1 MSERK
6 RRTKGAGNADY
17 AAARHRAVYIS
28 APLHTWT
35 AYGILSMMGGVD
47 MWKIRINQ
55 VRCDGCGEVIVST
68 TRHDLR
74 WCKCRSVAVDGG
86 TDYLRR
92 ITGSA
97 SASFTELSEYE
108 NEPDREGS
116 IQNGAS

>member
-1 MSERK
+1 MSGRK
-6 RRTKGAGNADY
+6 RRIKGAGNADY
-17 AAARHRAVYIS
+17 AAAQHRAVYIS

-47 MWKIRINQ
+47 MWKIHINQ

-108 NEPDREGS
+108 NGPDREGS